1 MGSKRR
7 MTAAEFDTL
16 YPLLKISEER
26 IRAARAAIVDG
37 RTMQSIGDEF
47 GWTKQAVDKAIR
59 SVWELAGKYRESQR
73 IAANLDE
80 TLPLGWERVTL
91 VTPSYLIPSFKEA
104 IARAISQPRA
114 MEKVATSSKRG
125 E

>member
-1 MGSKRR
+1 

-59 SVWELAGKYRESQR
+59 SVWELAGRYRESQR

-91 VTPSYLIPSFKEA
+91 IAPSYLIPSFKEA
-104 IARAISQPRA
+104 IARALFRPRA
-114 MEKVATSSKRG
+114 SAKAATNSESKA
-125 E
+125 